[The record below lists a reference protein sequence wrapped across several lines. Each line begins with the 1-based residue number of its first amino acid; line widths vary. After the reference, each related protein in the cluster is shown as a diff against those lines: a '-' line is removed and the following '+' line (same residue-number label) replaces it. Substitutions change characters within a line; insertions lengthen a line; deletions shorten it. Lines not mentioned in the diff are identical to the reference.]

1 MSFERAADKVPR
13 QYIRNAIASSIA
25 SKIVYR
31 EGTIFVESQP
41 KERLAELALD
51 YISKEKEI
59 VILKEVLRNT
69 DMPETEKQNIIDL
82 LEIGGVSAALKL

>member
-1 MSFERAADKVPR
+1 M
-13 QYIRNAIASSIA
+13 
-25 SKIVYR
+25 
-31 EGTIFVESQP
+31 FVESQP
-41 KERLAELALD
+41 KESLAELALD
-51 YISKEKEI
+51 HISKEKKI